1 MLPSAATVGTENWS
15 WSQAVGLLGS
25 APMQN
30 AAEPEISVG
39 AVQVLPP
46 SCVTTSKI
54 GELMVTPLMPSWK
67 TVQVTMA
74 LPLPQAVMYSLSLKV
89 LTLKNEPV
97 PVATRAGVVQGL
109 PPSVEGGTMTSGTV
123 SVGLL
128 PCANRETSRRRYP
141 V

>member
-25 APMQN
+25 APVQN

-39 AVQVLPP
+39 GVQVLPP

-54 GELMVTPLMPSWK
+54 GELMVRPLMPSLK

-89 LTLKNEPV
+89 LTLKNEPA
-97 PVATRAGVVQGL
+97 PVATRTGPNQVL
-109 PPSVEGGTMTSGTV
+109 PPSVECDTMTSGTV
-123 SVGLL
+123 SVGLG
-128 PCANRETSRRRYP
+128 PTPNRKPSVAR
-141 V
+141 